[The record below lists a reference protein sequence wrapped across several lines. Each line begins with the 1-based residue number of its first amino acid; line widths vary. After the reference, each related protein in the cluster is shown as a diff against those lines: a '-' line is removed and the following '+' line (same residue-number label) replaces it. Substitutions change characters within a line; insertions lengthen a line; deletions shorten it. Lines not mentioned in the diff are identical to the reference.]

1 MIEETMP
8 DYDISSH
15 FIYTSG
21 HELETHALAALE
33 PVDQSL
39 LNIYSTQL
47 TLFDVV
53 SSFELRPI
61 DPFVVAFR
69 ASTIR
74 NDQSL
79 LDIYSTQLTLFD
91 VVSSFK
97 LRPIDPFVVAF
108 RASTIRNLNNFEK
121 ILNDFRQ
128 SLVHDETVYCLDIFS
143 YLTSLN
149 EYFKL
154 LL

>member
-15 FIYTSG
+15 FIYSIAKFLVMLSHDTLHSKQ
-21 HELETHALAALE
+21 
-33 PVDQSL
+33 DQSL

-53 SSFELRPI
+53 SSFE
-61 DPFVVAFR
+61 
-69 ASTIR
+69 
-74 NDQSL
+74 
-79 LDIYSTQLTLFD
+79 
-91 VVSSFK
+91 

>member
-1 MIEETMP
+1 
-8 DYDISSH
+8 SSH
-15 FIYTSG
+15 FIYSIAKFLLASG

-33 PVDQSL
+33 PVVYDLFLVEILLELVRYNKDQSL

-47 TLFDVV
+47 ILFDVG

-61 DPFVVAFR
+61 DPFIVAFR
-69 ASTIR
+69 AST
-74 NDQSL
+74 N
-79 LDIYSTQLTLFD
+79 
-91 VVSSFK
+91 
-97 LRPIDPFVVAF
+97 
-108 RASTIRNLNNFEK
+108 RNLNNFEK

-128 SLVHDETVYCLDIFS
+128 SLVHDETVYRLDIFS